1 MDHNFVWTSKEV
13 EGAPEYLFAGVEFI
27 DGHMSV
33 TNLNPNKEE
42 YYMGD
47 QAMNPEFDCSTI
59 TADWF
64 HAEMK
69 VEKDT
74 SMNVY
79 LYDPSTEKPAEAD
92 MTRWA
97 NLQITDA
104 GNFYLE
110 IYTAK
115 SLVDP
120 MMLLE
125 NRH

>member
-1 MDHNFVWTSKEV
+1 MEHNFVWTSKEV
-13 EGAPEYLFAGVEFI
+13 EGAPECLFAGVEFA
-27 DGHMSV
+27 DSHMSV

-69 VEKDT
+69 AEKDT
-74 SMNVY
+74 TMNVY
-79 LYDPSTEKPAEAD
+79 LYNPANEKPAEAD
-92 MTRWA
+92 MISWT

-104 GNFYLE
+104 GNFYLV
-110 IYTAK
+110 IYTDKA
-115 SLVDP
+115 LVDP
-120 MMLLE
+120 MMLPE
-125 NRH
+125 NRR